1 MFPRSGPVP
10 DLMSLALSPFEDRTD
25 AGRRRAPRSK
35 HGGSKAVQSA
45 RQNLKRRGRKAT
57 SFIEAELIVQHAS
70 QLRAASIIL
79 PAPVLLAGFGLSIF
93 TGLTVAAAWTMATLS
108 AYLFILYLA
117 RRADAAAHGPDGA
130 AKAPPNPSAI
140 PFTVGHSVVGLCWSS
155 LAFLQCQDCTQIRFE
170 LFHFAAL
177 ILAIAMTAMISS
189 TLRFVV
195 PIAFAPLVVG
205 LSVEVYGNP
214 DPMSSAM
221 QGIVIGAVP
230 FFAFVA
236 EALRRGAVAR
246 VRHQAEKDELIG
258 ELERSRV
265 LSDEARRRAEDA
277 NRAKSQFLATMSH
290 ELRTP
295 LNAILGF
302 SEVMMNEIF
311 GPLGSPNYKEY
322 LTDIHSS
329 GQHLLGV
336 INEILDLSRVEA
348 GHYALNEE
356 AVHLASIAA
365 DCASTV
371 RLRAEDKRISL
382 QMQFEDNLP
391 ALWGDERALRQVVLN
406 LLSNA
411 VKFTPKGG
419 EIVLRVGWTAGGGQ
433 YVGVSDNGAGIP
445 EDEIPTVLASFGQGS
460 NAIKSAEQ
468 GTGLGLPIVQ
478 ALVKLH
484 DGQFELSS
492 REGKGT
498 EVIAVFPHS
507 RVLEVLPAFDLV

>member
-1 MFPRSGPVP
+1 MFLRSGPVL
-10 DLMSLALSPFEDRTD
+10 DLMSLALSPFQDRPGVD
-25 AGRRRAPRSK
+25 RRPKLRQQPGA
-35 HGGSKAVQSA
+35 SKAVQSA
-45 RQNLKRRGRKAT
+45 RQSLKRRGRKAT
-57 SFIEAELIVQHAS
+57 SFIEAELLVQHAA

-79 PAPVLLAGFGLSIF
+79 PAPVLAAGFGLSIF
-93 TGLTVAAAWTMATLS
+93 TGLTVASIWTMATLS
-108 AYLFILYLA
+108 AYLFIVYLA
-117 RRADAAAHGPDGA
+117 RRADATSVGPEGS
-130 AKAPPNPSAI
+130 AKTKQNGNPAL
-140 PFTVGHSVVGLCWSS
+140 FVAGHTLVGLCWSA
-155 LAFLQCQDCTQIRFE
+155 LAFLQCDDCTVMRFE

-177 ILAIAMTAMISS
+177 ILSIAMTAMISS

-205 LSVEVYGNP
+205 LGVQAYANP
-214 DPMSSAM
+214 DPMSAAM

-246 VRHQAEKDELIG
+246 VRHQAEKDALIG

-348 GHYALNEE
+348 GRYALNEE
-356 AVHLASIAA
+356 AVDLASIAA
-365 DCASTV
+365 DCVSTV

-391 ALWGDERALRQVVLN
+391 ALWGDERALRQIVLN

-411 VKFTPKGG
+411 VKFTPRNG
-419 EIVLRVGWTAGGGQ
+419 EIILRVGWTAGGGQ

-445 EDEIPTVLASFGQGS
+445 ADEIPTVLASFGQGS
-460 NAIKSAEQ
+460 NAIKNAEQ

-484 DGQFELSS
+484 DGEFELTSQ
-492 REGKGT
+492 EGKGT
-498 EVIAVFPHS
+498 DVIAVFPHS
-507 RVLEVLPAFDLV
+507 RVLEVLPVFDIV

>member
-1 MFPRSGPVP
+1 
-10 DLMSLALSPFEDRTD
+10 MSLALYPIDDRTD
-25 AGRRRAPRSK
+25 LGRARKPRSK
-35 HGGSKAVQSA
+35 HAGSKVVRSA
-45 RQNLKRRGRKAT
+45 RQNLKRHSRRNA
-57 SFIEAELIVQHAS
+57 SFIEAELLVQHAA

-79 PAPVLLAGFGLSIF
+79 PAPVILAGFGLSIF
-93 TGLTVAAAWTMATLS
+93 TGATVAAAWTLATLG
-108 AYLFILYLA
+108 AYLIIVILA
-117 RRADAAAHGPDGA
+117 RRADTGTQESDGFT
-130 AKAPPNPSAI
+130 KAPHIAHAL
-140 PFTVGHSVVGLCWSS
+140 PFLAGHTFAGLCWSA
-155 LAFLQCQDCTQIRFE
+155 LAFLECPGCTAIRFE

-177 ILAIAMTAMISS
+177 VLAIAMTAMISS

-195 PIAFAPLVVG
+195 LIAFSPLVVG
-205 LSVEVYGNP
+205 LSLDAFANP
-214 DPMSSAM
+214 DKMSVAM
-221 QGIVIGAVP
+221 QGVVIGAVP

-246 VRHQAEKDELIG
+246 IRHQAEKDELIS
-258 ELERSRV
+258 ELERSRI

-329 GQHLLGV
+329 GKHLLGV

-348 GHYALNEE
+348 GQYALNEE
-356 AVHLASIAA
+356 AVDLSRIAA

-371 RLRAEDKRISL
+371 RLRAEDKRIAI
-382 QMQFEDNLP
+382 QMHFEEGLP
-391 ALWGDERALRQVVLN
+391 ALWGDERALRQIVLN

-411 VKFTPKGG
+411 VKFTPKSG
-419 EIVLRVGWTAGGGQ
+419 EIILRVGWTAGGGQ

-445 EDEIPTVLASFGQGS
+445 QDEIPTVLASFGQGS
-460 NAIKSAEQ
+460 NAIKNAEQ

-498 EVIAVFPHS
+498 DVIAIFPQS
-507 RVLEVLPAFDLV
+507 RVLEVMPAFDVV

>member
-1 MFPRSGPVP
+1 MFPRSGPVLDP
-10 DLMSLALSPFEDRTD
+10 MSLALSPFDNRTD
-25 AGRRRAPRSK
+25 AGQDRKPRALPS
-35 HGGSKAVQSA
+35 GSKAVQSA
-45 RQNLKRRGRKAT
+45 RQNLKRKGRRNA
-57 SFIEAELIVQHAS
+57 SFIEAELLVQHAA

-79 PAPVLLAGFGLSIF
+79 PAPVLLAGFGLSTF
-93 TGLTVAAAWTMATLS
+93 TGVTVASAWTLATLS
-108 AYLFILYLA
+108 AYLIILYLA
-117 RRADAAAHGPDGA
+117 RRADTGTYGTEGS
-130 AKAPPNPSAI
+130 AKARPHASVL
-140 PFTVGHSVVGLCWSS
+140 PFLAGHTFAGLCWSA
-155 LAFLQCQDCTQIRFE
+155 LAFLECQDCTAMRFE

-177 ILAIAMTAMISS
+177 IMAIAMTAMISS

-195 PIAFAPLVVG
+195 PIAFAPLVLG
-205 LSVEVYGNP
+205 LSLETYTNP
-214 DPMSSAM
+214 DPISSAM
-221 QGIVIGAVP
+221 QGVVIGAVP

-277 NRAKSQFLATMSH
+277 NLAKSQFLATMSH

-311 GPLGSPNYKEY
+311 GPIGSPNYKEY
-322 LTDIHSS
+322 LADIHSS
-329 GQHLLGV
+329 GKHLLGV

-348 GHYALNEE
+348 GQYALNEE
-356 AVHLASIAA
+356 AVDLSTIAA

-382 QMQFEDNLP
+382 QMQFEEGLP
-391 ALWGDERALRQVVLN
+391 SLWGDERALRQIVLN

-498 EVIAVFPHS
+498 DVIAVFPHS
-507 RVLEVLPAFDLV
+507 RVLEVMPAFDIV